1 MKTLQESA
9 NKIMYFQIPKPLFMK
24 YLLFACSLLFL
35 TVSSFTDGQQSAAS
49 AIRNPEVSFSVKR
62 GTNIAHWLSQS
73 SKRGAER
80 AAFFTKKDVDFIKAS
95 GFDHI
100 RLPVDEEQLWD
111 ANENREE
118 EAFRLLDNCM
128 KWAHDAGLKVIL
140 DLHIIRSHYFN
151 AQENPLWTRKEE
163 QDKLIRLWKDL
174 SSAVSKWPNSML
186 AYEFMNEP
194 VARENEEWNVLLARI
209 ADSIRSWE
217 KERTLVIGSNRW
229 QSVGTFDQLKVP
241 SGDKNILLSF
251 HFYEPFHLTHYKASW
266 TPLKDFNG
274 QVQYP
279 GQIVVNGQT
288 PGEKR
293 VYNRDTL
300 EKMMSKAFDLANRL
314 GLPLYCGEF
323 GVIDGAPEASK
334 IAWYRDMVAI
344 FEKRN
349 IGYANWN
356 YKAGSFGI
364 VDAQMK
370 PKLAVLNILTG
381 KTQ

>member
-1 MKTLQESA
+1 MKDFPCLAALIFIAVIGSCTAKSQGTVKSA
-9 NKIMYFQIPKPLFMK
+9 QNNG
-24 YLLFACSLLFL
+24 S
-35 TVSSFTDGQQSAAS
+35 V
-49 AIRNPEVSFSVKR
+49 FSIKR

-73 SKRGAER
+73 NRRGAER
-80 AAFFTKKDVDFIKAS
+80 AAFFTKKDIDFIKAS

-111 ANENREE
+111 STGRREE
-118 EAFRLLDNCM
+118 EAFRLLDACM
-128 KWAHDAGLKVIL
+128 NWAHAAGLKVVL

-151 AQENPLWTRKEE
+151 AQENALWTKKEE

-174 SSAVSKWPNSML
+174 SSAVKKWPNGMV

-194 VARENEEWNVLLARI
+194 VAKENEQWNVLLARV

-229 QSVGTFDQLKVP
+229 QSVNTFDQLKVP

-251 HFYEPFHLTHYKASW
+251 HFYEPFYLTHYKASW
-266 TPLKDFNG
+266 TRLKDFNG

-279 GQIVVNGQT
+279 GQTVVNGQSNE
-288 PGEKR
+288 EKKI
-293 VYNRDTL
+293 YNRDTL
-300 EKMMSKAFDLANRL
+300 EKMMAKAFKLADSL

-323 GVIDGAPEASK
+323 GVIDGTPEAAK
-334 IAWYRDMVAI
+334 VAWYRDMVAI

-349 IGYANWN
+349 VAYANWN

-370 PKLAVLNILTG
+370 PNTALINILTG
-381 KTQ
+381 KK